1 MSKQNE
7 QEIYYIPPNF
17 IEGGTLLG
25 GMIRLRNAIE
35 ATAISAV
42 FGIPICTL
50 NLSLT
55 TKIILLCLIVLPS
68 AIFALIGV
76 AGESLSSFVCN
87 FFVFIKNRRII
98 AKKIQE
104 IKEDSP
110 VEENTDETA
119 ETDCYRW

>member
-35 ATAISAV
+35 AAAISAV

-98 AKKIQE
+98 EKKTQE
-104 IKEDSP
+104 IKKDSP